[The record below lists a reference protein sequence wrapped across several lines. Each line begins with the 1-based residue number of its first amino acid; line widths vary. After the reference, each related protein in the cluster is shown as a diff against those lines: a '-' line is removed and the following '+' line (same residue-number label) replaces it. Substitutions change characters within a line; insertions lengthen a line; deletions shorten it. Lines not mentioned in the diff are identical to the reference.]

1 MIIPRLGIAPFLKD
15 VIPVNQTT
23 IFTFKTLFSA
33 PFFRNDSNFHGSN
46 FQTSPLASPLSTT

>member
-15 VIPVNQTT
+15 VILVNQTI
-23 IFTFKTLFSA
+23 IFTFKTLFFAVS
-33 PFFRNDSNFHGSN
+33 FGNDSNFHGSN